1 MAANKEEITAEL
13 TAFMHEVTPSLLHT
27 AWLLTGDAGRAEELV
42 HEALV
47 STCRAWPRLRDEDPL
62 AHARRA
68 LLDQRAGAQP
78 RFRHVDS
85 AGPTGPV
92 VGMVGG
98 DRERGS
104 EELVRLLRGIP
115 ARQRRVV
122 VLRYGSGLSE
132 QAVADLLDLSVA
144 AVDSTASRGMAALQ
158 ARQAATSSTG
168 GRAVTGRRF
177 EDELA
182 SALAEAPAPP
192 MTVDPE
198 DVLLHSRRASRTRR
212 ASLAGLVA
220 VVALIAV
227 AVALLGPRE
236 RGTGGPDLTGR
247 VRRPVSAGLVLGSE
261 HFAATISS
269 PGRDTN
275 LDFYLVDADGHRQRV
290 WGRSTEGLG
299 SGASFGNAGTSGA
312 ILGVVPSDAVTVSAC
327 FLGQPLSAGDVTTA
341 PLPGTGYQAV
351 GILPQDAAM
360 ASRFLG
366 VGWVDHRGVRSTSV
380 PTSDTVATFT
390 LSGSGNQ
397 VSVWTDPQDGSW
409 GVYLGDATES
419 AGLPLAVGRREV
431 VWRSQPQS
439 VRNDPSHPDYGFAYG
454 LLPEGVRD
462 VWFTLADGAR
472 ASGTVQATPLAGVH
486 LTAFVLELDRPT
498 GGAAV
503 GHQLRALS
511 WTNPD
516 GSRDQH
522 TFD

>member
-1 MAANKEEITAEL
+1 MAANKEDITAEL
-13 TAFMHEVTPSLLHT
+13 TAFMREVTPSLLHM

-42 HEALV
+42 REALV
-47 STCRAWPRLRDEDPL
+47 STCRAWPRIRDEDPL

-68 LLDQRAGAQP
+68 LLDQRTAAQP
-78 RFRHVDS
+78 RFRHVTA
-85 AGPTGPV
+85 AGPTEPV
-92 VGMVGG
+92 VGVARGHA
-98 DRERGS
+98 ERGDA
-104 EELVRLLRGIP
+104 LVRLLHGIP

-144 AVDSTASRGMAALQ
+144 AVDSAASRGVAALQ
-158 ARQAATSSTG
+158 GRQAAPSSTG

-177 EDELA
+177 EDELVA
-182 SALAEAPAPP
+182 ALAEAPAPP
-192 MTVDPE
+192 MTVDPDE
-198 DVLLHSRRASRTRR
+198 VLHRSRRAARTRR

-220 VVALIAV
+220 GVALIAL

-236 RGTGGPDLTGR
+236 RSTGGPDLTGR

-269 PGRDTN
+269 PGRDTD

-312 ILGVVPSDAVTVSAC
+312 ILGVVPSDAVSVSAC
-327 FLGQPLSAGDVTTA
+327 FLGQPLSAGYVTTA

-380 PTSDTVATFT
+380 PTTDTVATFT

-409 GVYLGDATES
+409 GVYLGDATEA
-419 AGLPLAVGRREV
+419 AGLPLGVGRHEV
-431 VWRSQPQS
+431 VWPTQPQS
-439 VRNDPSHPDYGFAYG
+439 VRDDPSHPDFGFAYG

-462 VWFTLADGAR
+462 VWFTLATGAR
-472 ASGTVQATPLAGVH
+472 ASGTVQAIPLAGVH

-522 TFD
+522 IFD